1 MDIIDKK
8 KYTGERGRVFI
19 LSGPSGTGKDTV
31 FNHMMTLQPGIDNVA
46 KCITATTRPQNK
58 DHGEKSQQTYL
69 FLSRSEFL
77 ERVIDGYFLEYAEY
91 AHNLY
96 GTPVSSVMDKVNA
109 GVDVFL
115 VIEVQGAAI
124 VKRKLMDAIMI
135 FLIPPSLS
143 ALDKRLRLR
152 SRDSSEAI
160 RKRLESA
167 IIEMKAIPTYDYLL
181 VNDSLEQTAMEL
193 RSIIIAERSRIR
205 VGHSVVLNNDIS
217 DG

>member
-46 KCITATTRPQNK
+46 KCVTATTRPPNK

-193 RSIIIAERSRIR
+193 RSIIVAERSRIR
-205 VGHSVVLNNDIS
+205 SGHSVE
-217 DG
+217 